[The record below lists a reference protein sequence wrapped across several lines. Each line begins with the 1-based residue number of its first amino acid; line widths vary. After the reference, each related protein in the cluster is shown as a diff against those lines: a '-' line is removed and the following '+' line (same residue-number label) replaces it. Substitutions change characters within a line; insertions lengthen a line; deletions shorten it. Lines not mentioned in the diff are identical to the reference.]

1 MYMNLFGYFL
11 EDKHIRQI
19 IQDKTNHLV
28 SSGYLFYS
36 PDKETNNH
44 YLRTMALS
52 LLCENNGCLK
62 CADCLK
68 VQENSHP
75 DLIEFPK
82 GKSLNVQDAKDIVLE
97 ATKKPMLCSCKVIV
111 IHGID
116 NSSEE
121 AQNKLLKTIEEPP
134 KNVYFL
140 VSASSLNNVLPT
152 IKSRL
157 VKIEISPF
165 SKKEMDQIFYDYE
178 LNENYALAI
187 QKGEGYIGKT
197 LNILQNGS
205 FLEVYN
211 LCKNIVCELKSS
223 GEVMKYIPQKL
234 DKEYFY
240 NILENLSSMYRDLL
254 MLNNGQDK
262 LIKNTLIKNS
272 LMSVRTEFSTN
283 ALLSILKKVD
293 LANQKQF
300 ANVSLSLI
308 LQTLLVN
315 ILEVKYL
322 CK

>member
-1 MYMNLFGYFL
+1 MNLFKYFL
-11 EDKHIRQI
+11 KDEHIKQI
-19 IQDKTNHLV
+19 IQDKINHLA

-44 YLRTMALS
+44 YLKTLAMS
-52 LLCENNGCLK
+52 MLCENNGCLN
-62 CADCLK
+62 CTDCLK

-75 DLIEFPK
+75 DLLEFPK

-97 ATKKPMLCSCKVIV
+97 ASKKPMICSCKIIV
-111 IHGID
+111 IHNID

-157 VKIEISPF
+157 VKIEINPF
-165 SKKEMDQIFYDYE
+165 SKKEIDQIFCDYTTNDNYD
-178 LNENYALAI
+178 LAV
-187 QKGEGYIGKT
+187 QKGQGYIGKT
-197 LNILQNGS
+197 LSVLQDDN

-223 GEVMKYIPQKL
+223 GEVIKYVPQKL

-240 NILENLSSMYRDLL
+240 NLLENLSSMYRDLL
-254 MLNNGQDK
+254 MINSGQDC
-262 LIKNTLIKNS
+262 LIDNILIKNS
-272 LMSVRTEFSTN
+272 LVAVKSEFSVN
-283 ALLSILKKVD
+283 ALLNILKKID
-293 LANQKQF
+293 LANKKQF
-300 ANVSLSLI
+300 ANVSLGLI

-315 ILEVKYL
+315 ILEVKFL